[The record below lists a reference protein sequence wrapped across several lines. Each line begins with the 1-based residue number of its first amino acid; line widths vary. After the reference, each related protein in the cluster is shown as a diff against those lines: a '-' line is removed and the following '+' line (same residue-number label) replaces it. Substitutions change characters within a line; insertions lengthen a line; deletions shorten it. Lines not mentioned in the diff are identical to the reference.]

1 MSTNRNLDDEAILH
15 PLRASADRVMLAALA
30 FLFLAS
36 LAIGLGT
43 GTIGITLAVAIPA
56 LAVPALVYKMAPGSL
71 ASRLTVAFALMVFS
85 ALNIQQAGGMIEA
98 HFSIFV
104 LLAFLLYYRDWRP
117 IIAAAALIAVH
128 HLSFNYLQ
136 AAGLG
141 IYLFESGPSIKVV
154 LIHAAYVVI
163 EAAVLT
169 YMAVRLKVEA
179 LDAAGVANIAQRIG
193 EGDLSSRFGNGSQT
207 GLLGTILTM
216 QEALRGTLGH
226 VRSEAGTVSSS
237 AGSLDKLATEV
248 DRLMQEQLEATSQ
261 MAAAIEELTTSINVL
276 ADDTENARQ
285 VAVRSADA
293 SREGGHVVK
302 ASIEEMLSIQTT
314 IGDSS
319 RNVERLG
326 NQSDRVAEVVGLI
339 KDIAGQTNLLA
350 LNAAIEAA
358 RAGEQGR
365 GFAVVADE
373 VRKLAER
380 TSSATEEISTM
391 IADIQA
397 SKDAA
402 LESIAHAVERVG
414 EGGRL
419 ANEANTSIGRITE
432 ESEAAEAVIVRI
444 AAALQEQSASAA
456 EIARNVEAITR
467 MAEETGASTNKVS
480 SEVSMLERASRTLAE
495 AVARFRL

>member
-1 MSTNRNLDDEAILH
+1 MKRHTHLDSETILQ
-15 PLRASADRVMLAALA
+15 PLRASADRLMLAALA

-36 LAIGLGT
+36 LGVGLGT
-43 GTIGITLAVAIPA
+43 GTMGITLAVAIPA
-56 LAVPALVYKMAPGSL
+56 LAVPAVIYRMAPGSL
-71 ASRLTVAFALMVFS
+71 ASRMTVAFALMVFS
-85 ALNIQQAGGMIEA
+85 ALTIQQAGGMIEA
-98 HFSIFV
+98 HFGIFV

-117 IIAAAALIAVH
+117 VIAAAALIAVH
-128 HLSFNYLQ
+128 HLSFNYFQ
-136 AAGLG
+136 AAGMG
-141 IYLFESGPSIKVV
+141 IYLFENGASFKVV

-163 EAAVLT
+163 EAAMLT
-169 YMAVRLKVEA
+169 YMAVRLKAEA
-179 LDAAGVANIAQRIG
+179 VDAAGVASIAQRIG
-193 EGDLSSRFGNGSQT
+193 DGDLTASFAADSNT
-207 GLLGTILTM
+207 GLLGTIVKM
-216 QEALRGTLGH
+216 QGALRGTLGR
-226 VRSEAGTVSSS
+226 VGTEASTVANS

-248 DRLMQEQLEATSQ
+248 NRLMQQQLDATSQ
-261 MAAAIEELTTSINVL
+261 MAAAIEELTTSINML
-276 ADDTENARQ
+276 ADDTEDARQ

-293 SREGGHVVK
+293 SREGGRVVK

-326 NQSDRVAEVVGLI
+326 NQSDRVAEVVSLI

-380 TSSATEEISTM
+380 TSSATEEIGTM

-397 SKDAA
+397 SKNAA

-419 ANEANTSIGRITE
+419 ANAANTSISRITD
-432 ESEAAEAVIVRI
+432 ESQAAEAVIVRI
-444 AAALQEQSASAA
+444 AVALQEQSAAAA

-467 MAEETGASTNKVS
+467 MADETGASTNQVS
-480 SEVSMLERASRTLAE
+480 TEVSQLERASRTLAE

>member
-1 MSTNRNLDDEAILH
+1 MRTDRSLDDEAILH

-30 FLFLAS
+30 FLFVAS
-36 LAIGLGT
+36 LAIGVGT
-43 GTIGITLAVAIPA
+43 DTIGITLAVAIPA
-56 LAVPALVYKMAPGSL
+56 LAVPALVYKMASGSI
-71 ASRLTVAFALMVFS
+71 ASRITVAFALMVFS

-98 HFSIFV
+98 HFGIFV

-117 IIAAAALIAVH
+117 VIAAAALIAVH

-141 IYLFESGPSIKVV
+141 IYLFENGPSIKVV

-169 YMAVRLKVEA
+169 YMAVRLKAEA
-179 LDAAGVANIAQRIG
+179 LDAAGVANIAQHIG
-193 EGDLSSRFGNGSQT
+193 GGDLSIRVGNSGQT
-207 GLLGTILTM
+207 GLLGTIVKM
-216 QEALRGTLGH
+216 QEALRGTLSH
-226 VRSEAGTVSSS
+226 VGSEAGTVSSS
-237 AGSLDKLATEV
+237 AGSLAKLATEV

-293 SREGGHVVK
+293 SREGGRVVK
-302 ASIEEMLSIQTT
+302 ASIDEMLSIQTT
-314 IGDSS
+314 ISDSS

-397 SKDAA
+397 SKNAA
-402 LESIAHAVERVG
+402 LNSIAHAVERVG

-419 ANEANTSIGRITE
+419 ANEANNSISRIAD

-456 EIARNVEAITR
+456 EIARSVEVIAR
-467 MAEETGASTNKVS
+467 MAQETGASTSQVS
-480 SEVSMLERASRTLAE
+480 SEVSLLERAARTLAE